1 MLSSVSGLPL
11 GRYVRIVMPWCV
23 KAGFITAASAMT
35 GSSQRSFCHSASH
48 PCRRR
53 RYHDAHSSEIARH
66 TGCIRL
72 IESTSTSA

>member
-1 MLSSVSGLPL
+1 
-11 GRYVRIVMPWCV
+11 MPWCV